1 MSKQHEAWR
10 FDIVT
15 EIATLLEARNVTL
28 DDAECILRRVLEHVH
43 DHTGFTPFRTKLSGF
58 DPTDQTE
65 SCGQQ
70 ASAPVDRASSAKA
83 TKRLSAKRKVP
94 NP

>member
-15 EIATLLEARNVTL
+15 EIATLLESRNVTL

-43 DHTGFTPFRTKLSGF
+43 DHTGFTPFRTKLINSVSTG
-58 DPTDQTE
+58 QTS
-65 SCGQQ
+65 SCETQ

-83 TKRLSAKRKVP
+83 TKRLPAKRKVL